1 MINFWIISKYKF
13 IIILSMIIFL
23 VSFFAGGITK
33 HNNFSQLEKIVV
45 IDPGHGSIDKG
56 THRNEVYEKEIN
68 LKIAK
73 ELAALLEK
81 GNLQVILTRTDDSL
95 YKDDRNKDI
104 KYRARLANKK
114 DADLFVSIHV
124 NSFPG
129 TSSFGGQTFYTPNSP
144 QSKKLAKFIQ
154 QELINIQPEN
164 YRKIK
169 PGNFYV
175 LNKTDMPAVLAE
187 VGFLSNDVD
196 FKRLTST
203 EERKKIAKALSK
215 GIITYFNS
223 NLPLPPTEKEAQQTV
238 QTNTSLNNKFKV
250 YFPKVTATEADLI
263 PINQTVPTTEIFVTN
278 SNSLIEQ
285 IASKALEAL
294 IAGPELKDKFQNIIP
309 VETEVLELKVK
320 NKTAYVNFSREIMTN
335 FNGGST
341 KEALAVNAI
350 VQTLTQFSEINEVEI
365 LIEGQ
370 QNKSIG
376 GHIFFEYPLT
386 KKDLPIIR

>member
-1 MINFWIISKYKF
+1 MVNFLVISKYKF
-13 IIILSMIIFL
+13 IIILSIIILL

-33 HNNFSQLEKIVV
+33 HNNFSQLEKTIV

-56 THRNEVYEKEIN
+56 THRKGVYEKEIN

-73 ELAALLEK
+73 ELADLLEK

-129 TSSFGGQTFYTPNSP
+129 TSSFGGQTFYNPDSS
-144 QSKKLAKFIQ
+144 QSKKLAKLIQ

-164 YRKIK
+164 YREIK

-196 FKRLTST
+196 FKRLTNT
-203 EERKKIAKALSK
+203 EERKKIAKALGK
-215 GIITYFNS
+215 GIIAYFNS
-223 NLPLPPTEKEAQQTV
+223 NLPLPPTEEEAQQTV
-238 QTNTSLNNKFKV
+238 QTDTSLNNEFKV
-250 YFPKVTATEADLI
+250 YFPQATAKQIKLV
-263 PINQTVPTTEIFVTN
+263 PITQTVPITEIFVTN
-278 SNSLIEQ
+278 SKSLIEQ
-285 IASKALEAL
+285 VALKALKTL
-294 IAGPELKDKFQNIIP
+294 LAGPELKNNFQNIIP
-309 VETEVLELKVK
+309 AETEVLELKVK

-341 KEALAVNAI
+341 KEDLAVSAI
-350 VQTLTQFSEINEVEI
+350 VKTLTQFSEINEVEI
-365 LIEGQ
+365 LIGGQ
-370 QNKSIG
+370 HNRSIG
-376 GHIFFEYPLT
+376 GHIFFDYPLT
-386 KKDLPIIR
+386 KEDLPN